1 MTTDPAPRLSRTDI
15 ARRAALDLPD
25 GGIVNLGI
33 GIPALCSNLL
43 PEGVEGFGKACFR
56 FCECAQEVAV
66 QQSLVA
72 SVTERILLV
81 VGAHDH
87 GALKRA
93 HD

>member
-43 PEGVEGFGKACFR
+43 PEGV
-56 FCECAQEVAV
+56 
-66 QQSLVA
+66 
-72 SVTERILLV
+72 
-81 VGAHDH
+81 
-87 GALKRA
+87 
-93 HD
+93 